1 MPTEPAASGICAT
14 SRVLPFKRAEVF
26 EAFADAR
33 LLARWWGPQGFSN
46 TFQVCEFQPQ
56 GRWIFVMHGPDG
68 SHYANESVF
77 LETSP
82 ERVVIQHVCAP
93 YFTLTV
99 TLDDT
104 VEGHTRL
111 DWQQAFVDPQVAAS
125 IWHIIEPANEQNLDR
140 LHHVLA
146 SRAN

>member
-1 MPTEPAASGICAT
+1 MSTQPAAAGVCST
-14 SRVLPFKRAEVF
+14 SRVLPFTRAGVF

-33 LLARWWGPQGFSN
+33 SLALWWGPQGFAN
-46 TFQVCEFQPQ
+46 TFEVFEFRPQ

-68 SHYANESVF
+68 SDYANQCVF

-99 TLDDT
+99 TLGDT
-104 VEGHTRL
+104 AEGHTQL
-111 DWQQAFVDPQVAAS
+111 NWQQAFDDPQVAAS
-125 IWHIIEPANEQNLDR
+125 IWHIIEPANEQNIDR